1 MIVLDTHAW
10 LWWQDADEKLSVR
23 ARAEIDGAQ
32 RIGVCTI
39 SCYEIARAVTR
50 GRIRLDRDVATW
62 VTQALAS
69 DRVGPLE
76 LTGRVATD
84 AGALGE
90 DFPGDP
96 VDRIIYATARQ
107 LGARLVTRDRAL
119 RRVAPELTV
128 W

>member
-10 LWWQDADEKLSVR
+10 LWWQDADEKLSAR
-23 ARAEIDGAQ
+23 ARTEIELADW
-32 RIGVCTI
+32 IGVCTI

-50 GRIRLDRDVATW
+50 GRIRLDRGVSAW
-62 VTQALAS
+62 VTQALAA
-69 DRVGPLE
+69 DRVAPLE
-76 LTGRVATD
+76 LTGRVASE
-84 AGALGE
+84 AGALSE

-107 LGARLVTRDRAL
+107 RGARLVTRDRAL
-119 RRVAPELTV
+119 RRVDPELTI